1 MSDDKKSE
9 NIDQAELDKA
19 FAEKES
25 LLEFPCDFPIKI
37 MGKAHQDLHQAVKDI
52 LAEHAPDFNSDDI
65 VINESK
71 DGNYHALTAKIH
83 AQSKAQLDAIY
94 HALTAH
100 DLVLMAL

>member
-1 MSDDKKSE
+1 MSDDNKM
-9 NIDQAELDKA
+9 DKD

-37 MGKAHQDLHQAVKDI
+37 MGKATEDLHQAVKDI
-52 LAEHAPDFNSDDI
+52 LAQHAPDFNPEDLTF
-65 VINESK
+65 NESK
-71 DGNYHALTAKIH
+71 DGNYHALTAVIH
-83 AQSKAQLDAIY
+83 AKSKEQLDMIY